1 MAQVRTY
8 FLFSAARQSIAARL
22 SGFRITAGRSKV
34 AVAST
39 IECSAD
45 GRVRAAVLQA

>member
-34 AVAST
+34 AAASAAGSS
-39 IECSAD
+39 ED